1 MRKWMALAL
10 CAALLVGCSSAPADS
25 LTIPESESAVQSEA
39 ASESEA
45 APAES
50 EAPAPAMRSQTDVVY
65 SDAQAEQINVLNQLV
80 DFSADEMGGS
90 MKVTRAAAALVEYLS
105 FSDIEVDTMNSWLAG
120 LTNEQLTN
128 LNANWSA
135 ILSEAE
141 SICGDPAGQADLLAS
156 AGVTTNFPGMVLSE
170 VPDKLVTVST
180 VLGGKAAAAAPYTE
194 EAPTTSAGGYGMLGS
209 LVEFE
214 ADEAGGSMKATQA
227 AAKLVEDLSFSEVD
241 TESVAK
247 WMNNLTDDQ
256 RKKLAIN
263 WPVVLSQAESICA
276 DPAGQAD
283 LLASAGVTTN
293 FAAMTLT
300 EVPDKLVTLNTLLS
314 GRAG

>member
-10 CAALLVGCSSAPADS
+10 CAALLAGCSSAPASDS
-25 LTIPESESAVQSEA
+25 LAIPESESTVQSESA
-39 ASESEA
+39 AESEA

-50 EAPAPAMRSQTDVVY
+50 AAPAQTDAAY
-65 SDAQAEQINVLNQLV
+65 TDAQAEQINVLNQLV

-90 MKVTRAAAALVEYLS
+90 MKVARAAAALVEYLS
-105 FSDIEVDTMNSWLAG
+105 FSDIEVDTMNSWLSG

-135 ILSEAE
+135 
-141 SICGDPAGQADLLAS
+141 
-156 AGVTTNFPGMVLSE
+156 VLSE
-170 VPDKLVTVST
+170 
-180 VLGGKAAAAAPYTE
+180 
-194 EAPTTSAGGYGMLGS
+194 
-209 LVEFE
+209 
-214 ADEAGGSMKATQA
+214 
-227 AAKLVEDLSFSEVD
+227 
-241 TESVAK
+241 
-247 WMNNLTDDQ
+247 
-256 RKKLAIN
+256 
-263 WPVVLSQAESICA
+263 AESICA

-300 EVPDKLVTLNTLLS
+300 DVPDKLVTLNTLLS

>member
-1 MRKWMALAL
+1 MRKWIALAL
-10 CAALLVGCSSAPADS
+10 CAALLAGCSAAPADS
-25 LTIPESESAVQSEA
+25 ISTSEAESTAQSEA
-39 ASESEA
+39 AAESEA
-45 APAES
+45 APAET
-50 EAPAPAMRSQTDVVY
+50 EAPASTDQTDVIY
-65 SDAQAEQINVLNQLV
+65 SDAQAEQVNVLNQLV

-105 FSDIEVDTMNSWLAG
+105 FSDIEVDTMNTWLAG
-120 LTNEQLTN
+120 LTNDQLAA
-128 LNANWSA
+128 LNTNWSA
-135 ILSEAE
+135 VLSEAE
-141 SICGDPAGQADLLAS
+141 SICADPAGQADLLAS

-180 VLGGKAAAAAPYTE
+180 VLGGKAGSAAAYSGE
-194 EAPTTSAGGYGMLGS
+194 TTTASAGGYGMLGS

-227 AAKLVEDLSFSEVD
+227 AAKLVEELSFSEVD

-256 RKKLAIN
+256 REKLALN
-263 WPVVLSQAESICA
+263 WPVVLSQAENICA

-293 FAAMTLT
+293 FAGMTLT
-300 EVPDKLVTLNTLLS
+300 DVPDKLVTLNTLLS

>member
-1 MRKWMALAL
+1 MRKGIALAL
-10 CAALLVGCSSAPADS
+10 CAALLAGCSAAPADS
-25 LTIPESESAVQSEA
+25 ISTSEAESTAQSEA
-39 ASESEA
+39 AAESEA
-45 APAES
+45 APAET
-50 EAPAPAMRSQTDVVY
+50 EAPASTDQTDVIY
-65 SDAQAEQINVLNQLV
+65 SDAQAEQVNVLNQLV

-105 FSDIEVDTMNSWLAG
+105 FSDIEVDTMNTWLAG

>member
-10 CAALLVGCSSAPADS
+10 CAAWLVGCSSAPAADS
-25 LTIPESESAVQSEA
+25 LIVPESESTVQSESA
-39 ASESEA
+39 AESES

-50 EAPAPAMRSQTDVVY
+50 EAPALTMRNQTDVVY

-80 DFSADEMGGS
+80 DFRADEMGGS

-105 FSDIEVDTMNSWLAG
+105 FSDIEADTMNSWLSG

-135 ILSEAE
+135 ILGE
-141 SICGDPAGQADLLAS
+141 
-156 AGVTTNFPGMVLSE
+156 
-170 VPDKLVTVST
+170 
-180 VLGGKAAAAAPYTE
+180 
-194 EAPTTSAGGYGMLGS
+194 
-209 LVEFE
+209 
-214 ADEAGGSMKATQA
+214 
-227 AAKLVEDLSFSEVD
+227 
-241 TESVAK
+241 
-247 WMNNLTDDQ
+247 
-256 RKKLAIN
+256 
-263 WPVVLSQAESICA
+263 AESICA

>member
-10 CAALLVGCSSAPADS
+10 CAALLAGCSSAPAADS
-25 LTIPESESAVQSEA
+25 LTVPESESTVQSEA
-39 ASESEA
+39 AAESEA

-50 EAPAPAMRSQTDVVY
+50 EALNQADVVY
-65 SDAQAEQINVLNQLV
+65 TDVQAEQINVLNQLV

-105 FSDIEVDTMNSWLAG
+105 FSDIEVDTMNSWLSG
-120 LTNEQLTN
+120 LTSEQLAN

-135 ILSEAE
+135 ILGEAE

-180 VLGGKAAAAAPYTE
+180 VLGGKAGAAASYTE
-194 EAPTTSAGGYGMLGS
+194 EPTTTSAGGYGMLGN

-227 AAKLVEDLSFSEVD
+227 AAKLVEDLSFFEVD

-256 RKKLAIN
+256 REKLAIN

>member
-10 CAALLVGCSSAPADS
+10 CAALLAGCSSAPASDS
-25 LTIPESESAVQSEA
+25 LTSPESESTVQSESVA
-39 ASESEA
+39 ESEA

-50 EAPAPAMRSQTDVVY
+50 EVPAQTDAAY
-65 SDAQAEQINVLNQLV
+65 TDAQAEQINVLNQLV

-90 MKVTRAAAALVEYLS
+90 MKVARAAAALVEYLS
-105 FSDIEVDTMNSWLAG
+105 FSDIEVDTMNSWLSG

-135 ILSEAE
+135 VLSEAE

-180 VLGGKAAAAAPYTE
+180 VLGGKAGAAAPYTE
-194 EAPTTSAGGYGMLGS
+194 ETTTVSAGGYGMLGS

-256 RKKLAIN
+256 REKLAIN

-283 LLASAGVTTN
+283 MLASAGVTIN
-293 FAAMTLT
+293 FTGMTLT